1 MDPDVRKN
9 TKKMITSFDGQEVL
23 EYIRKHFGLEATYN
37 QGRSFHASDP
47 PREDFFALTR
57 FVVYELILFV
67 SHFARLQR
75 KTPFR
80 FDVNL
85 PFHQFHLLTAPPHL
99 EIVQNISALLL
110 ALRLSPS
117 SFLPQAT
124 PLQQVRM

>member
-9 TKKMITSFDGQEVL
+9 TKKMITAFDGQEVL

-67 SHFARLQR
+67 SHFARLQH
-75 KTPFR
+75 KTPLPLRRQLTIPPIPLTHRPHTLKSFR
-80 FDVNL
+80 IL
-85 PFHQFHLLTAPPHL
+85 
-99 EIVQNISALLL
+99 SALLL
-110 ALRLSPS
+110 APRLSPS

-124 PLQQVRM
+124 QLQQVRM